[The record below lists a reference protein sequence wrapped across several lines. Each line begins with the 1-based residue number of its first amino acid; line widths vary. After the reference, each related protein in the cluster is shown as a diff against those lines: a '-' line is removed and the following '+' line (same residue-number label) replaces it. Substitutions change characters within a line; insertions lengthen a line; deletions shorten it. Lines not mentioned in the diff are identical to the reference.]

1 VKIEALF
8 SDFDGTLCQLDA
20 RREDARMSPR
30 LRRFMNKLSTKIP
43 FGIITTKDL
52 SFIRERVPF
61 AHGIAAVSGLEM
73 QVGERRLVDERIPSN
88 LDAIEGA
95 YKKAF
100 SGLREIHDDGIGIER
115 KTTEED
121 ELIGFCIDWRM
132 SQNWTEART
141 KVAPLLEQCR
151 QAALYVTESKMSPFA
166 NVYFTKVD
174 KSAAFARLK
183 AELGVTGSVMY
194 LGDSEDD
201 NPAFE
206 MAEVSIGI
214 KHQKTVPDLKCKYL
228 LEFLKLEGFIAI
240 LTDEN
245 FEFRESLPG
254 INLRLKP

>member
-1 VKIEALF
+1 
-8 SDFDGTLCQLDA
+8 
-20 RREDARMSPR
+20 MPPR
-30 LRRFMNKLSTKIP
+30 LKRFLNKLSTKIP

-61 AHGIAAVSGLEM
+61 AHGIAALSGLEM
-73 QVGERRLVDERIPSN
+73 QVGERRLVDEGIPGN
-88 LDAIEGA
+88 LDAIEDA
-95 YKKAF
+95 YQMAF
-100 SGLREIHDDGIGIER
+100 AGLKEIHDDGVGIER

-132 SQNWTEART
+132 SHNWTEART
-141 KVAPLLEQCR
+141 RVMPLIEQCK
-151 QAALYVTESKMSPFA
+151 QAGLYVTESKVSPFA

-174 KSAAFARLK
+174 KGTAFARLK
-183 AELGVTGSVMY
+183 AELGVTGTVMY

-206 MAEVSIGI
+206 LAEVSIGI
-214 KHQKTVPDLKCKYL
+214 KHHKNMPELKCKYL

-245 FEFRESLPG
+245 LEFREDLPG
-254 INLRLKP
+254 INPR

>member
-1 VKIEALF
+1 
-8 SDFDGTLCQLDA
+8 
-20 RREDARMSPR
+20 MSPR
-30 LRRFMNKLSTKIP
+30 LKRFLNKLSRKIP

-73 QVGERRLVDERIPSN
+73 QVGERRLVDERIAAN
-88 LDAIEGA
+88 LDAIENA
-95 YKKAF
+95 YHKAF
-100 SGLREIHDDGIGIER
+100 SGLKEIHDARIGIER

-132 SQNWTEART
+132 SHDWTQART
-141 KVAPLLEQCR
+141 RVMPLIEQCR
-151 QAALYVTESKMSPFA
+151 QAGLYVAESKMSPFA
-166 NVYFTKVD
+166 NVYFKKVD
-174 KSAAFARLK
+174 KGTAFARLK
-183 AELGVTGSVMY
+183 AELGVTGPVMY

-206 MAEVSIGI
+206 LSEVSIGI
-214 KHQKTVPDLKCKYL
+214 KHQKNVPDLKCKYL

-245 FEFRESLPG
+245 LEFREDMPG
-254 INLRLKP
+254 INTK